1 MSVNFRKTT
10 FMRVA
15 ANIKDCPNSEVPEV
29 VLSGK
34 SNVGKSSLV
43 NAIADNRKLARVSQ
57 TPGKTREVIYF
68 NIDNQILLTDLPGYG
83 YAKVSKEKLAKFS
96 KLCDE
101 YFTSGRPISLVLH
114 LIDIRHKPSEGDIA
128 MINYMNSVNL
138 PYFIVFTKCDKMSK
152 AQVRKSLGE
161 MRKYIEFSDDAN
173 VFTVSSEKKEGI
185 SDLTSA
191 IEDYLF
197 NEQ

>member
-15 ANIKDCPNSEVPEV
+15 ANIKDCPPSEVPEV

-68 NIDNQILLTDLPGYG
+68 NIDNKILLTDLPGYG
-83 YAKVSKEKLAKFS
+83 YARVSKEKLAKFS

-128 MINYMNSVNL
+128 MINYMNQANL

-161 MRKYIEFSDDAN
+161 MQKYIEFSNDAN
-173 VFTVSSEKKEGI
+173 VFTISSEKKEGI

-191 IEDYLF
+191 IEEYLF